1 MALESSG
8 EYYREIIGILKQNK
22 LSKQQIAKLK
32 IQLCRKYH
40 LPQVPT
46 DIQVLLHAAP
56 GDLPLLKHLQSKPVR
71 SISGITPL
79 AIMSRPSKC
88 PHGVC
93 IYCPGGKGSVFGDV
107 PQSYT
112 GKEPS
117 TMRSMRANY
126 DPYIVVF
133 NRIEQYIVLGHA
145 HDKVN
150 VIIQG
155 GTFPA
160 EDPAY
165 QEGFVTDI
173 FKALND
179 FSELFFQNA
188 ELNVMKFRQFF
199 ELPGDVNDPGRT
211 ARLHAKILSIKKK
224 NRKELAEEQ
233 QRNETSVIRCVM
245 LVIETKPDWGFLEHG
260 NRMLEQGCTNV
271 EIGVQSVYD
280 DVLKFT
286 HRGHTIEDTKRSIQE
301 LRDLGFKLT
310 FHYMPGSPLTD
321 RERDLAGMKELFGNP
336 AFRPDMMKI
345 YPCMVMPG
353 TALEKLYHQG
363 KFTPLTME
371 EAADRIVEFKRYVP
385 TYCRIMRIQRDIPT
399 PQITAGVE
407 RTNLRQYVAELAKQ
421 RGIVCQCIR
430 CREVGRMERI
440 ADSSAPTIQVLE
452 YEACDGKEFFISAE
466 ANNVLFG
473 FCRLRF
479 PSHFLRHEITPDSAL
494 IREIHVY
501 GPAAA
506 IGTEGEVQ
514 HKGLGKR
521 LLQQAQKIAQEHAK
535 KKILIIS
542 GIGAR
547 EYFRKVGYSL
557 EGRYMVKGIVKKI

>member
-1 MALESSG
+1 MALESSE
-8 EYYREIIGILKQNK
+8 EYYHEIIGILKQDK
-22 LSKQQIAKLK
+22 LSKPQIAKLK
-32 IQLCRKYH
+32 VELCRKYH

-56 GDLPLLKHLQSKPVR
+56 NDLPPLKHLQSKPVR
-71 SISGITPL
+71 SISGIAPL

-117 TMRSMRANY
+117 TMRSIRANY
-126 DPYIVVF
+126 DPYLVVF
-133 NRIEQYIVLGHA
+133 NRLEQYIVLGHEY
-145 HDKVN
+145 DKVN
-150 VIIQG
+150 VIVQG

-165 QEGFVTDI
+165 QDAFITDV

-179 FSELFFQNA
+179 FSKLFFHEGA
-188 ELNVMKFRQFF
+188 LDVMKFRQFF

-211 ARLHAKILSIKKK
+211 TRLHSKILSIKKK

-245 LVIETKPDWGFLEHG
+245 LVIETKPDWGFLKHG
-260 NRMLEQGCTNV
+260 NKMLEQGCTNV
-271 EIGVQSVYD
+271 EIGVQSIYD
-280 DVLKFT
+280 DVLTFT

-321 RERDLAGMKELFGNP
+321 RERDLAGMKELFDSP
-336 AFRPDMMKI
+336 DFRPDMMKV

-353 TALEKLYHQG
+353 TALEKLYRQG

-371 EAADRIVEFKRYVP
+371 GAADRIVEFKRYVP
-385 TYCRIMRIQRDIPT
+385 RYCRIMRIQRDIPT

-421 RGIVCQCIR
+421 RGVACQCIR
-430 CREVGRMERI
+430 CREIGRAIRI
-440 ADSSAPTIQVLE
+440 DSMADSSAPTIHVLE
-452 YEACDGKEFFISAE
+452 YDASSGKEFFISAE
-466 ANNVLFG
+466 SGNVLFG

-479 PSHFLRHEITPDSAL
+479 PSQCLRPEITPMSAL
-494 IREIHVY
+494 IRELHVY

-506 IGTEGEVQ
+506 IGTKGEVQ
-514 HKGLGKR
+514 HKGLGKK
-521 LLQQAQKIAQEHAK
+521 LLQQAEQIAKEHGKNKI
-535 KKILIIS
+535 IIIA
-542 GIGAR
+542 GVGAR
-547 EYFRKVGYSL
+547 EYFRKIGYIR
-557 EGRYMVKGIVKKI
+557 EGMYMVKSL